1 MSAEYYRFLTEIRM
15 DKGDDGIQ
23 TVDPKNPDKNGLPHP
38 CYLPHKARRGQP
50 LTEEQKA
57 FHAHLSRCRIVVA
70 HSLAQMNQ
78 FQVLAQV
85 YRHDRV
91 RHSTLTRIVA
101 GLVNRRAANRPLK
114 TYAKPSVGR
123 RT

>member
-1 MSAEYYRFLTEIRM
+1 MHQRDRWIAPL
-15 DKGDDGIQ
+15 DLLQ
-23 TVDPKNPDKNGLPHP
+23 NQ
-38 CYLPHKARRGQP
+38 RGFVRAFRG
-50 LTEEQKA
+50 QKA
-57 FHAHLSRCRIVVA
+57 FNAYLSRYRIVVE

-101 GLVNRRAANRPLK
+101 GLVNRRVANRPLK
-114 TYAKPSVGR
+114 TYAKTSLTAGVAA
-123 RT
+123 